1 MRLLTEND
9 YKVMSKVLD
18 RSGESGISKTTGTTV
33 NIVAGKSNL
42 SISKV
47 RDALN
52 TLIEYGFI
60 DMGISKGR
68 EKTYFITPEGMLELK
83 SITQKSISI
92 KGDVINE

>member
-33 NIVAGKSNL
+33 NIVAGKSSL
-42 SISKV
+42 SVTKV

-68 EKTYFITPEGMLELK
+68 EKTYFITPNGMVELK